1 MIVLNGKNYEL
12 DEEITVQ
19 ELIER
24 CRFIFP
30 MKVVKING
38 KLIKKDEYITASV
51 KPDDIVEVIHLISG
65 G

>member
-1 MIVLNGKNYEL
+1 MIILNGRDYEL

-19 ELIER
+19 ELIDR

-38 KLIKKDEYITASV
+38 KLVKKEAYNKTIV
-51 KPDDIVEVIHLISG
+51 KLNDKVEVIHLISG